1 LPQKGDARAHPKKNG
16 LFFLK
21 DAECLNGMMVKSYG
35 RTQFLLTPF
44 ANPQLDINIISA
56 RIKVLFDYFCVCV
69 LNAYPRDLYSHM
81 VSRLCVGNV
90 YYETLD
96 SGYTFPLAARFRYI
110 HFVFLSRLNW
120 ATLKAFAM
128 TTSSLMAITTS
139 SRITHK
145 ASSSFYICDD
155 NAHFKA

>member
-1 LPQKGDARAHPKKNG
+1 MQCMHVLG
-16 LFFLK
+16 
-21 DAECLNGMMVKSYG
+21 V
-35 RTQFLLTPF
+35 
-44 ANPQLDINIISA
+44 
-56 RIKVLFDYFCVCV
+56 KVLFDYFCVCV
-69 LNAYPRDLYSHM
+69 LNAYPRDLYSHL

-96 SGYTFPLAARFRYI
+96 SGYSFSLAARFRYI

-128 TTSSLMAITTS
+128 TASSLMAITTS

-145 ASSSFYICDD
+145 ASSSFSFVLIMLTLRLKCSAFYANSFVGFSACI
-155 NAHFKA
+155 FEVILPF

>member
-1 LPQKGDARAHPKKNG
+1 
-16 LFFLK
+16 
-21 DAECLNGMMVKSYG
+21 
-35 RTQFLLTPF
+35 
-44 ANPQLDINIISA
+44 
-56 RIKVLFDYFCVCV
+56 
-69 LNAYPRDLYSHM
+69 M

-110 HFVFLSRLNW
+110 HFAFLSRLNW

-128 TTSSLMAITTS
+128 TASSLMAVTSS

-145 ASSSFYICDD
+145 ESSSFSFVTIMLTLRLKCSAFYANYFVDFSAYK
-155 NAHFKA
+155 NFMKQVRQVKKPTTVVA